1 MLPQLQI
8 DPVIDLLFNISS
20 VCIFV
25 QVYVQVLLSL
35 SPSVLT
41 QAFCC
46 LLFVFS
52 LCIFFLPLLSLS
64 SLSSKGIQKER
75 THIHTIW
82 VRRVTS
88 EACQSCCVVTQ
99 AYSQCLMFVSC
110 VFLMISLQLTP
121 VGTTIFTGFS
131 GNNGAMDI
139 DDGPNGQIEYTVQYN
154 PNDPVLHQIKQT
166 FCSYTQ
172 VLHCN

>member
-1 MLPQLQI
+1 MYFCAG
-8 DPVIDLLFNISS
+8 VRAGF
-20 VCIFV
+20 
-25 QVYVQVLLSL
+25 LLSL
-35 SPSVLT
+35 LPLWLWLFVV
-41 QAFCC
+41 F
-46 LLFVFS
+46 LLFFS

-64 SLSSKGIQKER
+64 SLSSKGIQKGH

-82 VRRVTS
+82 VRWVTS

-99 AYSQCLMFVSC
+99 AYSQCLMFC
-110 VFLMISLQLTP
+110 FMCFLMISLQLTP

-139 DDGPNGQIEYTVQYN
+139 DDGPNGQIEYAIQYN
-154 PNDPVLHQIKQT
+154 PNDPVLHPIKQT